1 MICVFLGPTMPVDA
15 ARRILDAEYLPPAGR
30 GDVLR
35 AMALRPRAIAIVDGY
50 FDTVP
55 SVWHKEILVAMQ
67 RGVHVFGA
75 ASMGALRAAELH
87 PFGMVGIGQV
97 YEWYRD
103 GTIDADDEVAV
114 AHGPAEFAFA
124 RLSDSLVDIRD
135 ACNAAESAG
144 IISRETAAALVS
156 LARADHYV
164 ERSLRRT
171 LNAARECGGDALQ
184 LEAMELFVGRARP
197 GVKERDAR
205 MLLETL
211 ARFDDDEL
219 APLQVDYEVER
230 TVFLERLEHE
240 VEQEGLSGTPGAAT
254 DEIEVTGLGEPVAVL
269 RKKVLLRLLARREAD
284 RIGMQASEAEI
295 RAGVDDFRRQFGLYR
310 QSDTEAWAG
319 ANGVTNEIF
328 ERFMRDGALISKL
341 ERFYGHQIDAELAGQ
356 MRVSTADRWM
366 DQVTE
371 AEP

>member
-1 MICVFLGPTMPVDA
+1 
-15 ARRILDAEYLPPAGR
+15 
-30 GDVLR
+30 
-35 AMALRPRAIAIVDGY
+35 
-50 FDTVP
+50 
-55 SVWHKEILVAMQ
+55 
-67 RGVHVFGA
+67 
-75 ASMGALRAAELH
+75 MGALRAAELH

-135 ACNAAESAG
+135 ACGAAESAG
-144 IISRETAAALVS
+144 IISQETAAVLVS

-171 LNAARECGGDALQ
+171 LEKARHCGGDTLQ
-184 LEAMELFVGRARP
+184 LEAMEQFVARARP

-205 MLLETL
+205 TLLETL
-211 ARFDDDEL
+211 ARITDDEL

-240 VEQEGLSGTPGAAT
+240 VEQEGPSSIPGTAT
-254 DEIEVTGLGEPVAVL
+254 DEIEVAGLGEPVAVL
-269 RKKVLLRLLARREAD
+269 RKKVLLARREAD
-284 RIGMQASEAEI
+284 RIGMRASEAEI

-310 QSDTEAWAG
+310 QSDTEAWAS
-319 ANGVTNEIF
+319 ANGVTNDIF
-328 ERFMRDGALISKL
+328 ERFMSDGALINKL

-371 AEP
+371 ADA

>member
-1 MICVFLGPTMPVDA
+1 MICVFLGPTMPVDV
-15 ARRILDAEYLPPAGR
+15 ARRILDAQFLPPVER

-35 AMALRPRAIAIVDGY
+35 ALALRPSAIAIIDGY

-55 SVWHKEILVAMQ
+55 SVWHKEILVALQ

-75 ASMGALRAAELH
+75 ASMGALRAAELDS
-87 PFGMVGIGQV
+87 FGMVGIGQV

-114 AHGPAEFAFA
+114 AHGPAEFGFA
-124 RLSDSLVDIRD
+124 RLSDAMVDIRD
-135 ACNAAESAG
+135 ACGAAQSAG
-144 IISRETAAALVS
+144 VISPETAAALVS

-171 LNAARECGGDALQ
+171 LDSARLRGGDVVQ
-184 LEAMELFVGRARP
+184 LEAMEQFQRRAGP
-197 GVKERDAR
+197 GLKERDAR
-205 MLLETL
+205 TLLETM
-211 ARFDDDEL
+211 ATFAADET
-219 APLQVDYEVER
+219 APLLVDYEVER

-240 VEQEGLSGTPGAAT
+240 VEQEGPSSMPGTGT
-254 DEIEVTGLGEPVAVL
+254 DGIEVAGLVEPVAVL

-284 RIGMQASEAEI
+284 RIGLHASEAEL
-295 RAGVDDFRRQFGLYR
+295 RAAVDDFRRQFGLYR

-328 ERFMRDGALISKL
+328 ERFMTDGVLITKL
-341 ERFYGHQIDAELAGQ
+341 ERFYGHQIDRELAGQ
-356 MRVSTADRWM
+356 MRMSTADLWM
-366 DQVTE
+366 DQTTE
-371 AEP
+371 PEL

>member
-1 MICVFLGPTMPVDA
+1 
-15 ARRILDAEYLPPAGR
+15 
-30 GDVLR
+30 
-35 AMALRPRAIAIVDGY
+35 
-50 FDTVP
+50 
-55 SVWHKEILVAMQ
+55 
-67 RGVHVFGA
+67 
-75 ASMGALRAAELH
+75 MGALRAAELH

-124 RLSDSLVDIRD
+124 RLVGLTRRHQGRLRRSGMLPASSRRRWPPHSSRWRELITTSSGV
-135 ACNAAESAG
+135 CAA
-144 IISRETAAALVS
+144 RWRRPVTAAV
-156 LARADHYV
+156 
-164 ERSLRRT
+164 T
-171 LNAARECGGDALQ
+171 TLQ
-184 LEAMELFVGRARP
+184 LEAMEQFVARARP

-205 MLLETL
+205 TLLETL
-211 ARFDDDEL
+211 ARITDDEL

-240 VEQEGLSGTPGAAT
+240 VEQEGPSSIPGTAT
-254 DEIEVTGLGEPVAVL
+254 DEIEVAGLGEPVAVL

-284 RIGMQASEAEI
+284 RIGMRASEAEI

-310 QSDTEAWAG
+310 QSDTEAWAS
-319 ANGVTNEIF
+319 ANGVTNDIF
-328 ERFMRDGALISKL
+328 ERFMSDGALINKL

-371 AEP
+371 ADA